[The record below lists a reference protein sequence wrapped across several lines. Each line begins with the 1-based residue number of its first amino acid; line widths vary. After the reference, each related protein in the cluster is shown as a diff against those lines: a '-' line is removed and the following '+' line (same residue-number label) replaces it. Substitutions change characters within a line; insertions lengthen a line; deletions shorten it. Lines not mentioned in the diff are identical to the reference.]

1 MKKIIIF
8 LGLILCTISSCSKI
22 KGDKWTEAKFD
33 ISEIFFDSEGGQKVV
48 CTERGLYS
56 WMINDMTDADS
67 PIAIYP
73 ERDEKTDM
81 EQLSSDN
88 IVVRHKD
95 RRYVRHE
102 TEEYDITVL
111 PSTEVHK
118 WVLSVS
124 GAYIHGKVFIY
135 QNCGK

>member
-1 MKKIIIF
+1 M
-8 LGLILCTISSCSKI
+8 
-22 KGDKWTEAKFD
+22 
-33 ISEIFFDSEGGQKVV
+33 V

-56 WMINDMTDADS
+56 WMLQDITDADS

-124 GAYIHGKVFIY
+124 GAYIHGKVIIY